1 MVLHLVVLPGE
12 AVDNSEVESNG
23 VAWAL
28 AVGAGTVHDTEVG
41 VEQGME
47 VGEELGT
54 LEDDTAVG
62 EELGTGQDGT
72 AVGTE
77 QDDMGED
84 EGVDGEL

>member
-1 MVLHLVVLPGE
+1 MVVLPGE

-41 VEQGME
+41 
-47 VGEELGT
+47 EELGT

-62 EELGTGQDGT
+62 EELGTGQEGT

-77 QDDMGED
+77 QDDRVED